1 MWCLPWQMHLY
12 VRSFKREKKE
22 KITLG
27 SQRERMRLGYC
38 RDEITRRVYE
48 RSDGNTVQKLS
59 SWNKV
64 HLKADWM
71 HPEAVGSS
79 HLQSQISLHV
89 GSLLAE
95 RFGQTIRF
103 KWAHM
108 PIAKLDIYISSQL
121 SLFQHHK
128 SSVCPRI
135 DYNPSCITEL

>member
-1 MWCLPWQMHLY
+1 MPTVANAPVCTCRHIGLL
-12 VRSFKREKKE
+12 EGEE

-48 RSDGNTVQKLS
+48 RSDRNTVQKLS

-79 HLQSQISLHV
+79 HL
-89 GSLLAE
+89 
-95 RFGQTIRF
+95 
-103 KWAHM
+103 
-108 PIAKLDIYISSQL
+108 
-121 SLFQHHK
+121 
-128 SSVCPRI
+128 
-135 DYNPSCITEL
+135 